1 MKVDSLRLKQ
11 FSVFED
17 VELVFS
23 PGINVFLGT
32 NGTGKSHAMKALY
45 APLKTMEEDRPEV
58 TGGFPPLVYQTSSSA
73 YSSPPMVSTVASP
86 ASSIGGPRVQPRSR
100 SPPASCAPTSAWTPT
115 VPSAPT

>member
-45 APLKTMEEDRPEV
+45 APLKAIEESAPEAVNPLACVMKLRQVFKPDR
-58 TGGFPPLVYQTSSSA
+58 GDLNRLVRR
-73 YSSPPMVSTVASP
+73 V
-86 ASSIGGPRVQPRSR
+86 GGPGGPVADVAGG
-100 SPPASCAPTSAWTPT
+100 ASKGCCP
-115 VPSAPT
+115 